1 MVVVDVVS
9 DGVHRG
15 PRRVLEES
23 LGECLERGLVHLVDL
38 VHVFLSDVAVQVNHE
53 GFDGVGYEIR
63 VVPEG
68 IRGGCWWCSRRVG
81 WCVVVIEVRHFWV
94 SKVFETERRG
104 RESEKRDRLGFM
116 RYCGGEREKER
127 NGSIVI

>member
-38 VHVFLSDVAVQVNHE
+38 VHVFLSDVTVQVNHE

-68 IRGGCWWCSRRVG
+68 IGGGWWWCSRRVG

>member
-38 VHVFLSDVAVQVNHE
+38 VHVFLSDVTVQVNHE

-68 IRGGCWWCSRRVG
+68 IGGGWWWCSRRVG

-94 SKVFETERRG
+94 SKVPKCLRLREEEERVRG
-104 RESEKRDRLGFM
+104 DRG
-116 RYCGGEREKER
+116 
-127 NGSIVI
+127 